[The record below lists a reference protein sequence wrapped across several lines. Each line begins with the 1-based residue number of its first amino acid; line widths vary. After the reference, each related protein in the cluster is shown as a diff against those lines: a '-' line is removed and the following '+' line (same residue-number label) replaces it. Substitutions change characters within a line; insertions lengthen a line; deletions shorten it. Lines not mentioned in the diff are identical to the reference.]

1 MRQGGGKLADVLARV
16 IEAAQPGVS
25 TAELAALAEE
35 LIKKSG
41 GQPIFKGYGGFP
53 AAICISINEAVV
65 HGVPSPKKIL
75 KEGDVVGLDIGM
87 SYQPDK
93 DYQPLCLDMAR
104 TIGVGKISP
113 SAEQLIEVTKEAFF
127 RAFNIIKPGARI
139 GDVGET
145 IESYV
150 KSYGY
155 QVVKSM
161 SGHGVGYQLHE
172 DPEIPN
178 FGRAGRGMKLK
189 SGMTL
194 AIEPMVCAGSAEL
207 TTLDDGW
214 TAVTVDGSLTAHYE
228 NTLAVTDKGAEI
240 LTFTEQEKILY
251 AKQTETIK

>member
-1 MRQGGGKLADVLARV
+1 
-16 IEAAQPGVS
+16 
-25 TAELAALAEE
+25 
-35 LIKKSG
+35 
-41 GQPIFKGYGGFP
+41 
-53 AAICISINEAVV
+53 
-65 HGVPSPKKIL
+65 
-75 KEGDVVGLDIGM
+75 
-87 SYQPDK
+87 
-93 DYQPLCLDMAR
+93 
-104 TIGVGKISP
+104 
-113 SAEQLIEVTKEAFF
+113 
-127 RAFNIIKPGARI
+127 
-139 GDVGET
+139 
-145 IESYV
+145 
-150 KSYGY
+150 
-155 QVVKSM
+155 M